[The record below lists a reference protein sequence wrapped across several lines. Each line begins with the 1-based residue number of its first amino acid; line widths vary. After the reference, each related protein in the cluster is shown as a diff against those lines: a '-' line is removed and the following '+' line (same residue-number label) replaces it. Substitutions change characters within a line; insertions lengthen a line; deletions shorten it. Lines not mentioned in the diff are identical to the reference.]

1 MRNHTLKTTL
11 GQNTILGYVDIINIK
26 PFVLFCWL
34 ESNIRNEAI
43 YFTIVFPASVLGAL
57 LNLKANEQNLIVPY
71 LYFVLKDIVSNN
83 TAHDTV

>member
-26 PFVLFCWL
+26 PFVPFCRL
-34 ESNIRNEAI
+34 ESNVRNEAI
-43 YFTIVFPASVLGAL
+43 YFTIFFPASVLGAL
-57 LNLKANEQNLIVPY
+57 LNLKANEQNLIV
-71 LYFVLKDIVSNN
+71 LYFVLKDILSNN